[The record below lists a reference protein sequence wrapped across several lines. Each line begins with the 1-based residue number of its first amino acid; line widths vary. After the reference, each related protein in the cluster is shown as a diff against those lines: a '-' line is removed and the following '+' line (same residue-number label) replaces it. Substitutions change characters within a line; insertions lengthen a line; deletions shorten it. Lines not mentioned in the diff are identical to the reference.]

1 MKNKLL
7 SLKQFTKI
15 IGIIIFLFSYAGC
28 IEDEPAT
35 GSLGNLELNPGEMIV
50 NTSTVIKLRIQ
61 ADPGIKVSS
70 TDLKIIKIGK
80 DGKESEIGSVADN
93 GNLSEFGDDIKGDNI
108 FNGRVTI
115 TETSSGEIF
124 LKVKGE
130 MFNDKG
136 NPVAIQSEKAGL
148 KVYEDIKPT
157 EIKSLF
163 TVQNG
168 IKTQLKTFLGNNQ
181 SNAPQAIGKLLE
193 WIKARPEVESAS
205 LSNGSSIEI
214 KYKSG
219 LMGGVVIS
227 LEDANGK
234 VDTRGGLSVPQPG
247 EPKERAKTAKIPV
260 NKQTRGENYYSSSEI
275 NYRDDFNPDHIGNR
289 NVFIYAPYEASWK
302 NNERPHIINI
312 LDTLK
317 CGDFDVTYY
326 TNQDANVARFAEMM
340 SYGMVVLST
349 HGSGGGKA
357 VLTGEIADTLLPEY
371 QTYKAL
377 MKGDNPKMGISK
389 NITISKQGDVVD
401 KKDVYKLYASY
412 ISSMTGTFPQS
423 VILANF
429 CGSDQTPPL
438 KDAFIGKGAK
448 TYFGYTE
455 TVNGGFCV
463 AVAKDVFL
471 TLASKKKNTADVSK
485 INTSDPQEPFATLK
499 MEGSGTMRYP
509 SEIVNGNFEK
519 GMLGWTKSGDG
530 RVISQLGSEDTG
542 EGLYM
547 GIISTG
553 LGYTTATGSIFQ
565 SFTVPNNANTLELE
579 WNFLSEEFLEYIGSA
594 YQDKFSIVLQSDYF
608 GEEIL
613 LSRTIDGI
621 AASFGAKAPTIEIP
635 EGIPG
640 DLISV
645 SPDIVFDRGGV
656 YMTGWQS
663 ESFDIKSYRGRCV
676 TLIFR
681 STDVGDSIYDT
692 AILIDDVKIK

>member
-1 MKNKLL
+1 MQKSSFLNR
-7 SLKQFTKI
+7 
-15 IGIIIFLFSYAGC
+15 GIIFFIVFSMLFLVGC
-28 IEDEPAT
+28 DKDDLNS
-35 GSLGNLELNPGEMIV
+35 GKLGKLELSPGEMIV
-50 NTSTVIKLRIQ
+50 NVNTLINLRIQ
-61 ADPGIKVSS
+61 AEPGVSISSEELKVIKVG
-70 TDLKIIKIGK
+70 T
-80 DGKESEIGSVADN
+80 DGKETEVGAIADN
-93 GNLSEFGDDIKGDNI
+93 GNLVDFGDDIKGDNI
-108 FNGRVTI
+108 FNGRITI
-115 TETSSGEIF
+115 SESQPGDIF
-124 LKVKGE
+124 LFVKGE
-130 MFNDKG
+130 MFNEKG
-136 NPVAIQSEKAGL
+136 APVDVRSGKSVL
-148 KVYEDIKPT
+148 NVYEDIKPS

-163 TVQNG
+163 TVQNA
-168 IKTQLKTFLGNNQ
+168 IKNQLQTFLGNNQ
-181 SNAPQAIGKLLE
+181 SNAPQAIGQLLE
-193 WIKARPEVESAS
+193 WIKTRPEVESAT

-219 LMGGVVIS
+219 LMGGVIVS

-234 VDTRGGLSVPQPG
+234 VDTRGGLAVQNPVD
-247 EPKERAKTAKIPV
+247 PKERGKTARIPV
-260 NKQTRGENYYSSSEI
+260 NRQTRGDNYYGESGFG
-275 NYRDDFNPDHIGNR
+275 YRDDFDPNHIGNR
-289 NVFIYAPYEASWK
+289 NVFIYAPYEASWA

-326 TNQDANVARFAEMM
+326 TNQDANVARLSEMM
-340 SYGMVVLST
+340 SYGVVVLST

-357 VLTGEIADTLLPEY
+357 ILTGEIADTLLPEY

-377 MKGDNPKMGISK
+377 MKGDDPKMGISK
-389 NITISKQGDVVD
+389 NITISKQGNVVD

-412 ISSMTGTFPQS
+412 ISSLTGTFPQS

-463 AVAKDVFL
+463 AVSKDVFL
-471 TLASKKKNTADVSK
+471 TLASKKKTTADVSK
-485 INTSDPQEPFATLK
+485 INTSDPQAPNATLK
-499 MEGSGTMRYP
+499 IEGSGTMRFP
-509 SEIVNGNFEK
+509 VEIVNGKFEK

-565 SFTVPNNANTLELE
+565 SFTVPNDANTLEFE
-579 WNFLSEEFLEYIGSA
+579 WNFLSEEFLEFIGSE
-594 YQDKFSIVLQSDYF
+594 YQDKFSVVLQSDRF

-613 LSRTIDGI
+613 LSRTVDGV
-621 AASFGAKAPTIEIP
+621 AASFGASGPTDDFP
-635 EGIPG
+635 DGIPG
-640 DLISV
+640 DLIAV
-645 SPDIVFDRGGV
+645 SPDIVFDQGDV

-663 ESFDIKSYRGRCV
+663 ASFDIKSYRGNCV
-676 TLIFR
+676 TLFFR
-681 STDVGDSIYDT
+681 CTDVGDSIYDT
-692 AILIDDVKIK
+692 AILIDDVKIE

>member
-1 MKNKLL
+1 MKTELF
-7 SLKQFTKI
+7 SLKLMAKI
-15 IGIIIFLFSYAGC
+15 AGFMIILLIYPGC
-28 IEDEPAT
+28 IEDETAT
-35 GSLGNLELNPGEMIV
+35 GNLGKLELNPGEMIV
-50 NTSTVIKLRIQ
+50 NTSTIIKLRIQ
-61 ADPGIKVSS
+61 AQPGIKISS
-70 TDLKIIKIGK
+70 ENLKVIKIGK
-80 DGKESEIGSVADN
+80 DGKESEIGAVADN
-93 GNLSEFGDDIKGDNI
+93 GNLLEYGDDIKGDNI
-108 FNGRVTI
+108 FNGKVTV
-115 TETSSGEIF
+115 TESVSGDIF

-136 NPVAIQSEKAGL
+136 NPVAVQSEKTVL
-148 KVYEDIKPT
+148 KVYEDIKPS

-163 TVQNG
+163 TVQND
-168 IKTQLKTFLGNNQ
+168 IKNQLKTFLGNNQ
-181 SNAPQAIGKLLE
+181 SNAPQAIGNLLE

-247 EPKERAKTAKIPV
+247 EPKERGKTAKIPV
-260 NKQTRGENYYSSSEI
+260 SKQTRGENYYAGSEI
-275 NYRDDFNPDHIGNR
+275 NYRDDFDPDLIGNR
-289 NVFIYAPYEASWK
+289 NVFIYAPYEASWA

-326 TNQDANVARFAEMM
+326 TNQDANVARLAEMM

-357 VLTGEIADTLLPEY
+357 LLTGEIADTLLPEY

-377 MKGDNPKMGISK
+377 MKGDEPKMGISK
-389 NITISKQGDVVD
+389 NITISKQGAVID

-412 ISSMTGTFPQS
+412 ISSLTGIFPQS

-438 KDAFIGKGAK
+438 RDAFLGKGAK

-455 TVNGGFCV
+455 SVNGGFCV
-463 AVAKDVFL
+463 AVSKDVFL
-471 TLASKKKNTADVSK
+471 TLASKKKTTADVSK
-485 INTSDPQEPFATLK
+485 INTSDPQPPNATFK
-499 MEGSGTMRYP
+499 IQGSGTMRYP

-565 SFTVPNNANTLELE
+565 SFTVPNNANTLELK
-579 WNFLSEEFLEYIGSA
+579 WNFLSEEFLEYIGSS
-594 YQDKFSIVLQSDYF
+594 YQDKFSIVLQSEYF

-621 AASFGAKAPTIEIP
+621 AASFGAKAPTDEIP
-635 EGIPG
+635 EGVPG
-640 DLISV
+640 DLIAV
-645 SPDIVFDRGGV
+645 SPDIVFDQGNV

-663 ESFDIKSYRGRCV
+663 ESFDIKSYRGKCV

-692 AILIDDVKIK
+692 AILIDDVKFK

>member
-1 MKNKLL
+1 MK
-7 SLKQFTKI
+7 TA
-15 IGIIIFLFSYAGC
+15 LFSMKLIAKVSGFLIILLLYAGC

-35 GSLGNLELNPGEMIV
+35 GSLGKLELNPGEMIV
-50 NTSTVIKLRIQ
+50 NTPTLIKLRIQ
-61 ADPGIKVSS
+61 AEPGIKISS
-70 TDLKIIKIGK
+70 ENLKVIKIGK
-80 DGKESEIGSVADN
+80 DGKESEIGAVADN
-93 GNLSEFGDDIKGDNI
+93 GNLNEYGDDIKGDNI
-108 FNGRVTI
+108 FNGKVTVS
-115 TETSSGEIF
+115 ESVSGDIF
-124 LKVKGE
+124 LKVTGE

-136 NPVAIQSEKAGL
+136 NPVAIQSEKTVL
-148 KVYEDIKPT
+148 KVYEDIKPS

-163 TVQNG
+163 TVQNDV
-168 IKTQLKTFLGNNQ
+168 KNQLKTFLGNNQ

-247 EPKERAKTAKIPV
+247 EPKERAKTARIPV
-260 NKQTRGENYYSSSEI
+260 SKQTRGENYYSPSEI
-275 NYRDDFNPDHIGNR
+275 SYRDDFDPNHIGNR
-289 NVFIYAPYEASWK
+289 NVFIYAPYEASWA

-326 TNQDANVARFAEMM
+326 TNQDANVARLAEMM

-357 VLTGEIADTLLPEY
+357 LLTGEIADTLLPEY
-371 QTYKAL
+371 QTYKPL
-377 MKGDNPKMGISK
+377 MKGDEPKMGISK
-389 NITISKQGDVVD
+389 NITISKQGAVID

-412 ISSMTGTFPQS
+412 ISSLTGTFPQS

-438 KDAFIGKGAK
+438 RDAFLGKGAK

-455 TVNGGFCV
+455 SVNGGFCV
-463 AVAKDVFL
+463 AVSKDVFL
-471 TLASKKKNTADVSK
+471 TLASKKKTTAEVSK
-485 INTSDPQEPFATLK
+485 INTSDPQPPNATFK
-499 MEGSGTMRYP
+499 IQGSGTMRYP

-579 WNFLSEEFLEYIGSA
+579 WNFLSEEFLEYIGDS
-594 YQDKFSIVLQSDYF
+594 YQDKFSVVLQNDYF

-621 AASFGAKAPTIEIP
+621 AASFGAKAPTDEIP
-635 EGIPG
+635 EGVPG
-640 DLISV
+640 DLIAV
-645 SPDIVFDRGGV
+645 SPDIVFDQGDV

-663 ESFDIKSYRGRCV
+663 ESFDIKSYRGKCV

-692 AILIDDVKIK
+692 AILIDDVKFK